1 MSLDNEMDSLV
12 SIKAFGVGGGG
23 SNAVSRMAQDA
34 SASVEYIAVNTDAQA
49 LLKATTPIKL
59 RIGDQLT
66 RGLGAGGD
74 PEIGADAAEESRDDI
89 YEVVKGADMVFI
101 AAGMGGGTGT
111 GAAPIIAQIAKESG
125 ALTIGIVT
133 KPFGFEGQRRARQA
147 EQGIA
152 KMHDA
157 VDSLIV
163 IPNERLLQVAGAEA
177 SWKDAFGLADDI
189 LRSGVHAISQL
200 VTVPGEIN
208 LDFADI
214 RSVMSNSGQS
224 IMAIG
229 EGRGTT
235 RAVDAARSA
244 IENPLLE
251 VDITGATGVLFSITA
266 GPDLALSEI
275 HEAAAVIA
283 SAVDPDAN
291 IIFGVVPDDKMV
303 DNDIRLT
310 LIATGYEANTPS
322 EEAVVDEILQQ
333 ALGDGDFDLPP
344 FLRRKGRIVH

>member
-1 MSLDNEMDSLV
+1 MTTEKDIENLV

-23 SNAVSRMAQDA
+23 SNAVSRMAADA
-34 SASVEYIAVNTDAQA
+34 SPSVEYIAVNTDAQA
-49 LLKATTPIKL
+49 LIKTAAPTKL

-74 PEIGADAAEESRDDI
+74 PEIGNQAAEESREDI
-89 YEVVKGADMVFI
+89 YEVVKGSDMVFI

-111 GAAPIIAQIAKESG
+111 GAAPTIAQIAKETG

-133 KPFGFEGQRRARQA
+133 KPFAFEGQRRARQA
-147 EQGIA
+147 EEGIA
-152 KMHDA
+152 RMHDA

-163 IPNERLLQVAGAEA
+163 IPNEKLLEVAGIEA
-177 SWKDAFGLADDI
+177 SWKEAFGLADDI
-189 LRSGVHAISQL
+189 LRNGVHAISQL

-214 RSVMSNSGQS
+214 RSVMANSGQS

-235 RAVDAARSA
+235 RAVDAARAA
-244 IENPLLE
+244 IENPLLDI
-251 VDITGATGVLFSITA
+251 DITGATGVLFSITA
-266 GPDLALSEI
+266 GSDLALSEI
-275 HEAAAVIA
+275 HDAAAVIA
-283 SAVDPDAN
+283 DSVDPDAN
-291 IIFGVVPDDKMV
+291 IIFGVVPDKKADK
-303 DNDIRLT
+303 DIKLT
-310 LIATGYEANTPS
+310 LIATGYESNTPS
-322 EEAVVDEILQQ
+322 EETVVDEILQQ

-344 FLRRKGRIVH
+344 FLRRKGRVVR